1 MALLLLN
8 FAAADCGPGYRTSV
22 SSPGQTVR
30 LPIKREADVAQA
42 KCFHSLLAERRAEL
56 CDHLDEQAVKL
67 ARCERSGDIVTL
79 ARNRQRIKDIG
90 AEIRDID
97 RMLHSLQ
104 VRLLAVQRKQRS
116 G

>member
-1 MALLLLN
+1 MPLLLLN
-8 FAAADCGPGYRTSV
+8 FAAADCGPGYRMSV
-22 SSPGQTVR
+22 SSPRQTVR

-56 CDHLDEQAVKL
+56 CDHLDQQAVKL

-97 RMLHSLQ
+97 GMLHSLQ
-104 VRLLAVQRKQRS
+104 VRLLEAQRKQRS